1 MEKIGL
7 FDLIDKFSSVA
18 SGKNEFNKKPP
29 PPSPPKKDGDEFQ
42 LFDPQILP
50 PKHYLMNSKM
60 VEFCN
65 KHDNLVKSIKNK

>member
-18 SGKNEFNKKPP
+18 SGKNEFNKKPQT
-29 PPSPPKKDGDEFQ
+29 PSPTKKEENEAQ

-65 KHDNLVKSIKNK
+65 RHDTLAKAIKK